1 MADFDCFASNY
12 PCKLPT
18 ASFSQSVTAWN
29 STIRLQWWWELIE
42 CVSVE
47 SALFEQ
53 RRSAIALIPVPS
65 RAIYVAICLTC
76 FIYGRS
82 AIILTIFCV
91 KKSILR
97 VRDHSMTRRFQN
109 SVTSFFHATRCFPL
123 FILPICRAK
132 PKTTLRKFKLRRNR
146 FLGLKNTLW
155 DMARLAA
162 LIHIGSNSY

>member
-1 MADFDCFASNY
+1 M
-12 PCKLPT
+12 
-18 ASFSQSVTAWN
+18 TAWN

-42 CVSVE
+42 SVSVE

-82 AIILTIFCV
+82 AIIFTIFCV

-123 FILPICRAK
+123 FILPICIAK
-132 PKTTLRKFKLRRNR
+132 PKTTLKV
-146 FLGLKNTLW
+146 KNTPKTIFGDEKIRFGIWPGWQPWSTLVQI
-155 DMARLAA
+155 LT
-162 LIHIGSNSY
+162 NSCKVLCTELSLLVSLLLFWC

>member
-1 MADFDCFASNY
+1 M
-12 PCKLPT
+12 
-18 ASFSQSVTAWN
+18 
-29 STIRLQWWWELIE
+29 
-42 CVSVE
+42 
-47 SALFEQ
+47 FEQ

-82 AIILTIFCV
+82 AIIFTIFCV
-91 KKSILR
+91 NKSILR

-132 PKTTLRKFKLRRNR
+132 PKTKLRKFKLRRNR
-146 FLGLKNTLW
+146 FFGVKKYALGYGQVGSPDPHWFKFL
-155 DMARLAA
+155 
-162 LIHIGSNSY
+162 LILVKFFVLNYPC